1 MIPIRTSI
9 SPRHTPYANYLLI
22 AANVFIFLLTFWPHE
37 VFIYG
42 QRILEPLRPAAQ
54 QFMLTPDRPYIWQ
67 FVTYAFLHGGWMHII
82 GNMYFLFMF
91 GNNVNDRLGNV
102 GYLCFYFAGA
112 VFSGIGHSLLHTSP
126 VLGASG
132 AVAAVTGAYLVLF
145 PNTLITVFFMF
156 FYFWDTFEIRALYFI
171 AFKLIVWDNIFEP
184 KFSSQAIAYDAHLA
198 GYFFGILAILAL
210 LGVRLIDSG
219 GVDMW
224 SMLRQWNRRRVFKD
238 AVSDGYDPFSPQLRK
253 PVNAQVKTATEAED
267 SPEIDYYREQI
278 ISSIGYKN
286 IAQAAELYEELL
298 EVDPKQTLG
307 RQQQLDVANQLMSA
321 GRWNPAAQ
329 AYENFMTNY
338 PGYEYIEQ
346 VQLMLGL
353 LYTRYIQKAD
363 RAKEL
368 LQTAQQKLSQPD
380 QIRMCKDLLTELLR
394 QPDA

>member
-1 MIPIRTSI
+1 MLPIRTSI
-9 SPRHTPYANYLLI
+9 SPRNTPYANYLLI
-22 AANVFIFLLTFWPHE
+22 AANIFIFLLTYWPHE
-37 VFIYG
+37 VFMEG
-42 QRILEPLRPAAQ
+42 RRALEPLRPAAL
-54 QFMLTPDRPYIWQ
+54 QFMLSPDRPYIWQ

-171 AFKLIVWDNIFEP
+171 AFKLIFWDNIFEP

-198 GYFFGILAILAL
+198 GYFFGMLAILAL

-224 SMLRQWNRRRVFKD
+224 SMIRQWNRRRTFKD
-238 AVSDGYDPFSPQLRK
+238 AVSDGYDPFNPRLRK
-253 PVNAQVKTATEAED
+253 SINAEVKSTADSEQDTETN
-267 SPEIDYYREQI
+267 YYREQI
-278 ISSIGYKN
+278 NSSIAYKN
-286 IAQAAELYEELL
+286 IAQAAEMYEELL
-298 EVDPKQTLG
+298 EMDPKQTLG

-329 AYENFMTNY
+329 AYENFITNY

-353 LYTRYIQKAD
+353 LYTRYIHKAD

-380 QIRMCKDLLTELLR
+380 QIRMCKDLLAELHR
-394 QPDA
+394 